1 MLLLTAPH
9 SVRHHQPSGKGSGGI
24 ARLTADAVVE
34 QAARLAERDVAL
46 GRREGDA
53 VPLQAVLVPLID
65 DGRVGNAVAR
75 LELGGCGNGGCRGG
89 GEEEADGRDSDGGD
103 GELHCGCLGLGVMEE
118 GLGDE
123 VGLERGLNELLMWM

>member
-9 SVRHHQPSGKGSGGI
+9 SVRHRQPSGKGNGGA

-65 DGRVGNAVAR
+65 DGRVGNTVAR
-75 LELGGCGNGGCRGG
+75 LELGGGGNGGCRGG
-89 GEEEADGRDSDGGD
+89 GEEEADGRDGDGGD

-123 VGLERGLNELLMWM
+123 VGLERELYELLMWM